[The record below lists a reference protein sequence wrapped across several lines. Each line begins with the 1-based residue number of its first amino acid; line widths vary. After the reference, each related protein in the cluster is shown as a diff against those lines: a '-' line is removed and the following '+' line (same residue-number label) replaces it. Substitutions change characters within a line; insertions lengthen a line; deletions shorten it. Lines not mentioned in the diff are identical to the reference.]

1 VRLCDLRLWTSV
13 SDSYKVPQ
21 WAENRR
27 TQGVRRHRVAWPKRL
42 SCQSEDV
49 RVDLILVLRFVGR
62 FGGSL
67 GMGVVL

>member
-27 TQGVRRHRVAWPKRL
+27 TQG
-42 SCQSEDV
+42 QSEDV

-62 FGGSL
+62 SGGSL